1 MRFSSSKLRFAAT
14 LLTLAACVTLPA
26 CGDSSGTTTS
36 GPVAR
41 FNADTPNP
49 GANTVALAGGGSS
62 GAAVSINIT
71 VTGVTGFFGTAF
83 RVNYDP
89 NALLFTGWDYSS
101 SFLLQG
107 VDAGD
112 VFFHEDHLVNAGEIV
127 VTATRLDPSAT
138 TTVDVT
144 TTATL
149 ATLHFTARKP
159 LGVGSTDGRV
169 DFGDPKQVCNGT
181 VAAPGCGAITV
192 TWSGGG
198 VSAQ

>member
-1 MRFSSSKLRFAAT
+1 MRFVTT
-14 LLTLAACVTLPA
+14 LLTLAVCVTLPA
-26 CGDSSGTTTS
+26 CGGGSEPTAS

-41 FNADTPNP
+41 FTADTPNP
-49 GANTVALAGGGSS
+49 GANTIALAGAGST
-62 GAAVSINIT
+62 GAAVAINIT

-107 VDAGD
+107 VTPAD
-112 VFFHEDHLVNAGEIV
+112 VLFHEDHLVNAGEIV
-127 VTATRLDPSAT
+127 VTATRLDPSAVA
-138 TTVDVT
+138 TVDVT

-149 ATLHFTARKP
+149 ATLRFTARKP
-159 LGVGSTDGRV
+159 LGVGAPEGRV

-181 VAAPGCGAITV
+181 VVAPGCGTITV
-192 TWSGGG
+192 TWSGGS